1 MIYYRQYKT
10 QTQGGI
16 AGDFLENGIFFS
28 FFGGNVF
35 QEVFS
40 FYFGLRGR
48 ERFPSPEFG
57 SRKRPVSKNNLRGN
71 AMKKFFKKAAVISLA
86 GALSVSALSGL
97 VGCGGKDKIRKVPA
111 QSRNAGDTLR
121 RLPDKVYP

>member
-35 QEVFS
+35 KKS
-40 FYFGLRGR
+40 FLFTSVCVDGSGFRPPNLGAANGLYQ
-48 ERFPSPEFG
+48 
-57 SRKRPVSKNNLRGN
+57 
-71 AMKKFFKKAAVISLA
+71 
-86 GALSVSALSGL
+86 
-97 VGCGGKDKIRKVPA
+97 KIF
-111 QSRNAGDTLR
+111 
-121 RLPDKVYP
+121 